1 MISYNSLDDL
11 TKQNLKKEINDCA
24 LALGG
29 KNHFLHLLEEIRKER
44 HHPLMAKNLSFR
56 FSYGTVKW
64 EKVIFKDKVHLLIK
78 MIKDREN
85 NGNLMPKK
93 GDRKY
98 KTVMNLL
105 RTLGPMKFE
114 IRPKNNK
121 DGDGF
126 NLHPFDIIDEN
137 TSHLN
142 FMFDVVFF
150 LPIHIVKQ
158 VFNGPII
165 KINKNHQRSIVTLD
179 EEEFQKKKTE
189 LLDKM

>member
-44 HHPLMAKNLSFR
+44 HHPLMAKNSSFR

-78 MIKDREN
+78 MTKDREN
-85 NGNLMPKK
+85 NGNLMSKK
-93 GDRKY
+93 GGRKY

-165 KINKNHQRSIVTLD
+165 KINKNNQRLIVTLD

>member
-1 MISYNSLDDL
+1 MLSYNSLDDL

-142 FMFDVVFF
+142 FMFDIVFF

>member
-44 HHPLMAKNLSFR
+44 HHPLMAKNSSFR

-64 EKVIFKDKVHLLIK
+64 GKVIFKDKVHLLIK
-78 MIKDREN
+78 MTKDQEN

-142 FMFDVVFF
+142 FMFDIVFF

-165 KINKNHQRSIVTLD
+165 KINKNNQRLIVTLD

>member
-44 HHPLMAKNLSFR
+44 HHPLMAKNSSFR

-78 MIKDREN
+78 MTKDREN
-85 NGNLMPKK
+85 NGNLMSKK
-93 GDRKY
+93 GGRKY

-142 FMFDVVFF
+142 FMFDIVFF

-165 KINKNHQRSIVTLD
+165 KINKNYQHSIVTLD

>member
-44 HHPLMAKNLSFR
+44 HHPLMAKNSSFR

-78 MIKDREN
+78 MTKDREN

-105 RTLGPMKFE
+105 RTLGLMKFE
-114 IRPKNNK
+114 IRPKHNN
-121 DGDGF
+121 
-126 NLHPFDIIDEN
+126 
-137 TSHLN
+137 
-142 FMFDVVFF
+142 DV
-150 LPIHIVKQ
+150 
-158 VFNGPII
+158 
-165 KINKNHQRSIVTLD
+165 
-179 EEEFQKKKTE
+179 
-189 LLDKM
+189 

>member
-44 HHPLMAKNLSFR
+44 HHPLMAKNSSFR

-78 MIKDREN
+78 MTKDREN
-85 NGNLMPKK
+85 NGNLMSKK
-93 GDRKY
+93 GGRKY

-165 KINKNHQRSIVTLD
+165 KINKNYQHSIVTLD

>member
-1 MISYNSLDDL
+1 MLSYNSLDDL

-24 LALGG
+24 LALGE

-44 HHPLMAKNLSFR
+44 HHPLMAKNSSFR

-64 EKVIFKDKVHLLIK
+64 GKVIFKDKVHLLIK
-78 MIKDREN
+78 MTKDREN
-85 NGNLMPKK
+85 NGNLMSKK
-93 GDRKY
+93 GGRKY

-142 FMFDVVFF
+142 FMFDIVFF

>member
-44 HHPLMAKNLSFR
+44 HHPLMAKNSSFR

-64 EKVIFKDKVHLLIK
+64 GKVIFKDKVHLLIK
-78 MIKDREN
+78 MTKDQEN

-93 GDRKY
+93 GDKKY

-142 FMFDVVFF
+142 FMFDIVFF

-165 KINKNHQRSIVTLD
+165 KINKNNQRLIVTLD

>member
-44 HHPLMAKNLSFR
+44 HHPLMAKNSSFR

-64 EKVIFKDKVHLLIK
+64 GKVIFKDKVHLLIK
-78 MIKDREN
+78 MTKDQEN

-93 GDRKY
+93 GDKKY

-137 TSHLN
+137 ISHLN
-142 FMFDVVFF
+142 FMFDIVFF

-158 VFNGPII
+158 VFNGPI
-165 KINKNHQRSIVTLD
+165 KINKNNQRLIVTLD

>member
-44 HHPLMAKNLSFR
+44 HHPLMAKNSSFR

-64 EKVIFKDKVHLLIK
+64 GKVIFKDKVHLLIK
-78 MIKDREN
+78 MTKDQEN

-142 FMFDVVFF
+142 FMFDIVFF
-150 LPIHIVKQ
+150 VPIHIVKQ

-165 KINKNHQRSIVTLD
+165 KINKNHQHSIVTLD
-179 EEEFQKKKTE
+179 EKRRG
-189 LLDKM
+189 

>member
-29 KNHFLHLLEEIRKER
+29 KNNFLHLIEGIRKER
-44 HHPLMAKNLSFR
+44 PHPLISKNLSFR

-64 EKVIFKDKVHLLIK
+64 GKVIFKDKVDLLIK
-78 MIKDREN
+78 MTKDREN
-85 NGNLMPKK
+85 NENLMPKK
-93 GDRKY
+93 GDKKY
-98 KTVMNLL
+98 KTVMNFL
-105 RTLGPMKFE
+105 RTLGPMIFE

-158 VFNGPII
+158 VFNGPI
-165 KINKNHQRSIVTLD
+165 NKNKQR
-179 EEEFQKKKTE
+179 
-189 LLDKM
+189 

>member
-165 KINKNHQRSIVTLD
+165 KINKNHQHSIVTLD

>member
-44 HHPLMAKNLSFR
+44 HHPLMAKNSSFR

-64 EKVIFKDKVHLLIK
+64 GKVIFKDKVHLLIK
-78 MIKDREN
+78 MTKDQEN
-85 NGNLMPKK
+85 TGNLMPKK

-105 RTLGPMKFE
+105 RTLGPIKFE

-142 FMFDVVFF
+142 FMFDIVFF
-150 LPIHIVKQ
+150 VPIHIVKQ

-165 KINKNHQRSIVTLD
+165 KINKNYQRSIVTLD

>member
-44 HHPLMAKNLSFR
+44 HHPLMAKNSSFR

-64 EKVIFKDKVHLLIK
+64 GKVIFKDKVHLLIK
-78 MIKDREN
+78 MTKDREN
-85 NGNLMPKK
+85 NGNLMSKK
-93 GDRKY
+93 GGRKY

-142 FMFDVVFF
+142 FMFDIVFF

-165 KINKNHQRSIVTLD
+165 KINKNPQRSIVTLD

>member
-44 HHPLMAKNLSFR
+44 HHPLMAKNSSFR
-56 FSYGTVKW
+56 FRYGTVKW
-64 EKVIFKDKVHLLIK
+64 GKVIFKDKVHLLIK
-78 MIKDREN
+78 MTKDREN

-93 GDRKY
+93 GNRKY

-105 RTLGPMKFE
+105 RTLGPMKFK

-165 KINKNHQRSIVTLD
+165 KINKNHQHSIVTLD

>member
-44 HHPLMAKNLSFR
+44 HHPLMAKNSSFR

-64 EKVIFKDKVHLLIK
+64 GKVIFKDKVHLLIK
-78 MIKDREN
+78 MTKDREN

-93 GDRKY
+93 GNRKY

-165 KINKNHQRSIVTLD
+165 KINKNHQCLIVTLD

>member
-44 HHPLMAKNLSFR
+44 HHPLMAKNSSFR

-64 EKVIFKDKVHLLIK
+64 GKVIFKDKVHLLIK
-78 MIKDREN
+78 MTKDREN
-85 NGNLMPKK
+85 NGNLMSKK
-93 GDRKY
+93 GGRKY

>member
-1 MISYNSLDDL
+1 MS
-11 TKQNLKKEINDCA
+11 
-24 LALGG
+24 
-29 KNHFLHLLEEIRKER
+29 
-44 HHPLMAKNLSFR
+44 
-56 FSYGTVKW
+56 
-64 EKVIFKDKVHLLIK
+64 
-78 MIKDREN
+78 
-85 NGNLMPKK
+85 KK
-93 GDRKY
+93 GGRKY

-150 LPIHIVKQ
+150 LQIHIVKQ

-165 KINKNHQRSIVTLD
+165 KINKNHQHSIVTLD
-179 EEEFQKKKTE
+179 EERRG
-189 LLDKM
+189 

>member
-1 MISYNSLDDL
+1 MLSYNSLDDL

-64 EKVIFKDKVHLLIK
+64 EKIIFKDKVHLLIK

-142 FMFDVVFF
+142 FMFDIVFF

>member
-1 MISYNSLDDL
+1 MLSYNSLDDL

-44 HHPLMAKNLSFR
+44 HHPLMAKSSSFR

-64 EKVIFKDKVHLLIK
+64 EKVIFKDKVYLLIK

-98 KTVMNLL
+98 KTVLNLL

-142 FMFDVVFF
+142 FMFDIVFF

>member
-44 HHPLMAKNLSFR
+44 HHPLMAKNSSFR

-64 EKVIFKDKVHLLIK
+64 GKVIFKDKVHLLIK
-78 MIKDREN
+78 MTKDQEN

-93 GDRKY
+93 GDKKY

-165 KINKNHQRSIVTLD
+165 KINKNHQHSIVTLD

>member
-44 HHPLMAKNLSFR
+44 HHPLMAKNSSFR

-78 MIKDREN
+78 MTKDREN

-105 RTLGPMKFE
+105 RTLGPMKFK

-142 FMFDVVFF
+142 FMFDIVFF

-165 KINKNHQRSIVTLD
+165 KINKNHQHSIVTLD
-179 EEEFQKKKTE
+179 EERRG
-189 LLDKM
+189 

>member
-11 TKQNLKKEINDCA
+11 TKQNIKKEINDCA

-29 KNHFLHLLEEIRKER
+29 KNHFLHLLEGIRKER
-44 HHPLMAKNLSFR
+44 HHPLMAKNSSFR
-56 FSYGTVKW
+56 FRYGTVKW
-64 EKVIFKDKVHLLIK
+64 GKVIFKDKVHLLIK
-78 MIKDREN
+78 MTKDREN

-93 GDRKY
+93 GNRKY

-121 DGDGF
+121 VGDGF

-142 FMFDVVFF
+142 FMFNIVFF

-165 KINKNHQRSIVTLD
+165 KINKNYQHSIVTLD

>member
-105 RTLGPMKFE
+105 RTLGPMKFK

-142 FMFDVVFF
+142 FMFDIVFF

-165 KINKNHQRSIVTLD
+165 KINKNNQRLIVTLD

>member
-1 MISYNSLDDL
+1 MLSYNSLDDL

-44 HHPLMAKNLSFR
+44 HHPLMAKSSSFR

-64 EKVIFKDKVHLLIK
+64 EKVIFKDKVYLLIK

-98 KTVMNLL
+98 KTVLNLL

-165 KINKNHQRSIVTLD
+165 KINKNYQHSIVTLD

>member
-1 MISYNSLDDL
+1 MISYNSLDNL

-44 HHPLMAKNLSFR
+44 HHPLMAKNSSFR

-64 EKVIFKDKVHLLIK
+64 GKVIFKDKVHLLIK
-78 MIKDREN
+78 MNKDREN
-85 NGNLMPKK
+85 NGNLMPIK
-93 GDRKY
+93 GNRKY

-142 FMFDVVFF
+142 FMFDIVFF
-150 LPIHIVKQ
+150 VPIHIVKQ